1 LNREKGEKHRLK
13 REISDVGEQKME
25 ESKLSFEE
33 AVYRIDEIVAS
44 LEKGDAQLDK
54 SLSLFEEGVK
64 LIETCGAMLD
74 TAEQKVVSLQKTMNT
89 EQPKEYL
96 FDDD

>member
-1 LNREKGEKHRLK
+1 
-13 REISDVGEQKME
+13 ME
-25 ESKLSFEE
+25 DKKDLTFEE
-33 AVYRIDEIVAS
+33 AVNRIDEIVAS

-64 LIETCGAMLD
+64 LIQTCGTMLD
-74 TAEQKVVSLQKTMNT
+74 TAEQKVVSLQKTMNS

>member
-1 LNREKGEKHRLK
+1 MGNKTDLTF
-13 REISDVGEQKME
+13 EQ
-25 ESKLSFEE
+25 
-33 AVYRIDEIVAS
+33 AVARIDEIVAS

-64 LIETCGAMLD
+64 LIETCGTMLD
-74 TAEQKVVSLQKTMNT
+74 KAEQVVVRLQTALSS
-89 EQPKEYL
+89 EQPKESL